1 MEKYILTFR
10 YVSTLYKWKNGSS
23 GPVFVLLGMM
33 DELIPL
39 TNEPSLSLAQN

>member
-33 DELIPL
+33 DELTQPTI
-39 TNEPSLSLAQN
+39 AIFY